1 MLSHKWDRRGCEDTI
16 ICLFD
21 SNKNKLTT
29 KSNFFFFKEKRVVVV
44 LYGPLFLIDK
54 NKNYI
59 INKEG
64 GSYGWHLLGFFSKVV
79 WRPHKVEGRK
89 DELEIL
95 KVVNS
100 SWWSTRKLTL
110 VSFFCRLV
118 VYWHINI
125 FQGFWQYKFSNLADR
140 IIGWKKKI

>member
-1 MLSHKWDRRGCEDTI
+1 MLSHKQDRRGCEDTI

-29 KSNFFFFKEKRVVVV
+29 KSNFKKKKKRVVVV

-64 GSYGWHLLGFFSKVV
+64 GSYG
-79 WRPHKVEGRK
+79 
-89 DELEIL
+89 
-95 KVVNS
+95 
-100 SWWSTRKLTL
+100 
-110 VSFFCRLV
+110 
-118 VYWHINI
+118 
-125 FQGFWQYKFSNLADR
+125 
-140 IIGWKKKI
+140 